1 MSRFKAR
8 ATTPDEQLAQSAE
21 RAGRDAAAADER
33 ATTAIQAADDETQR
47 IRKLQAGLGIIRFE
61 DQPAAVPL
69 WRIPPALSRGL
80 AKLGAESDLL
90 GLEQYPATPP
100 SKGPPNKQPPAGRAP
115 TLQAGPGTPAQPAP
129 P

>member
-8 ATTPDEQLAQSAE
+8 GTTPDEQLAQSAE

-69 WRIPPALSRGL
+69 WRIHPALGSGL
-80 AKLGAESDLL
+80 PKLDAENDLL
-90 GLEQYPATPP
+90 HIEQNPATPP
-100 SKGPPNKQPPAGRAP
+100 SKGPPNKQQPAGAPPRPPPAG
-115 TLQAGPGTPAQPAP
+115 
-129 P
+129 